1 MSEDEDKHVLAPF
14 LTSRLPQLGL
24 DYETYGPYVLPL
36 LTDEEVDEDEW
47 ESVVELLQA
56 SSESHGDDEQ
66 AWKDLRVQ
74 IEEAWR
80 NHKLALDEQ
89 EAEFK
94 QNQATRLQEEI
105 EREREIAVEAAL
117 MEKDRKEKPAVVEQ
131 DAARK
136 ALVARFAYDIP
147 DEDDADNEGV
157 LSNKEVA
164 AQAKLE
170 QTQGLRQQK
179 VTTKREEQQKTA
191 KARVD
196 KANAK
201 EERRARA
208 TKGERK
214 R

>member
-170 QTQGLRQQK
+170 QAQGLRQQK

>member
-36 LTDEEVDEDEW
+36 LADEEVDEDEW

-170 QTQGLRQQK
+170 QAQGLRQQK

>member
-36 LTDEEVDEDEW
+36 LADEEVDEDEW